1 MSGPP
6 CEAYKIHIHVAMSLQ
21 KYVWTCVQVVHLS
34 LMLAPTMS
42 YHSPHTICTVPQS
55 HERVP
60 AFEKV
65 STAYFWPNLVYRVY
79 SNEYPLWSEH
89 RVTNKAH
96 PWTFESTA
104 PSTMDSEERK
114 LCIIF
119 HWRLLQ
125 VGLLSIDRMLLMWSW
140 STMLMVT
147 WCHSECC
154 VLSGLDFQA
163 VYPNICF
170 EGINMT
176 WEFFRG

>member
-1 MSGPP
+1 
-6 CEAYKIHIHVAMSLQ
+6 MSLQ
-21 KYVWTCVQVVHLS
+21 KYVWTCIRVVHLS

-42 YHSPHTICTVPQS
+42 YIHLIWYVQYCSLTKECLPTL
-55 HERVP
+55 
-60 AFEKV
+60 EKV
-65 STAYFWPNLVYRVY
+65 STAYFWPNLLYRVY
-79 SNEYPLWSEH
+79 SNECPLWSER

-104 PSTMDSEERK
+104 PNTMDFEERK
-114 LCIIF
+114 VCIIF

-125 VGLLSIDRMLLMWSW
+125 VRLLGIDGMLLMWSW